1 VVQPFFFEGA
11 LGKDFGLEIFARFGC
26 KLIQAWWSG
35 CFAGLFGDFV
45 VQRDGKSWT
54 SCGEL
59 RGKRGWETTPFKGL
73 KNRTRF

>member
-1 VVQPFFFEGA
+1 VQ
-11 LGKDFGLEIFARFGC
+11 
-26 KLIQAWWSG
+26 LIQAWWSG

>member
-1 VVQPFFFEGA
+1 VQ
-11 LGKDFGLEIFARFGC
+11 
-26 KLIQAWWSG
+26 LIQAWWSG
-35 CFAGLFGDFV
+35 CFAGFFEDFV
-45 VQRDGKSWT
+45 VQRGGKSWT